1 VSTITAHHE
10 PSAFETSVAD
20 RKRIVAATVETLD
33 AVGWDATDVSAVA
46 RTAGMSPACVE
57 RHFPSWEGLVLA
69 AVDRWN
75 LDRFEQVARE
85 TAGAATLGFV
95 RGLVAHSNVHRGL
108 SRSLMTLSI
117 GSADAGDLSGRF
129 VRDSYRDFHA
139 MVFQGLAFDL
149 SQGEI
154 PAGTDVAALS
164 TSVVALY
171 MGLQLQMLLQPD
183 HDVVVAFDLG
193 LEGLTRGW

>member
-1 VSTITAHHE
+1 MSTITAHHE

-20 RKRIVAATVETLD
+20 RKRIVAATVEALD
-33 AVGWDATDVSAVA
+33 VFGLASTDIAAVA
-46 RTAGMSPACVE
+46 RVADMSPTCVE

-85 TAGAATLGFV
+85 TAGSATLGFM
-95 RGLVAHSNVHRGL
+95 RGLVAHSSAHRGL
-108 SRSLMTLSI
+108 SRTLMTFSI
-117 GSADAGDLSGRF
+117 GSSDAADLTGRF

-139 MVFQGLAFDL
+139 MVLQGLLFDL
-149 SQGEI
+149 SQGDV
-154 PAGTDVAALS
+154 PAGTDVAALAP
-164 TSVVALY
+164 TVVSLY

-183 HDVVVAFDLG
+183 VDVVVAFDLG